1 MWLKLT
7 DKRDSKILVNMD
19 SVSEIYE
26 ISEDIAKSCLYFA
39 NHPEYS
45 EVQVKETL
53 NEIELMID
61 KQTPSI

>member
-1 MWLKLT
+1 
-7 DKRDSKILVNMD
+7 MD